1 MMEKILHLQFLVLSI
16 LFMTSGNSYADS
28 GGPLSPEQAAYD
40 VIFYDLDL
48 SIDPTTKTI
57 NGSLLCRAEILSPI
71 NTFVLDLDDL
81 FVIDSVLFKL
91 NDENFSNATFAH
103 TDGKVNTNIPGS
115 VISGVIDRC
124 CLRAGNFTET
134 RRLFLLK

>member
-1 MMEKILHLQFLVLSI
+1 MMKKIVHLQFLVLFI
-16 LFMTSGNSYADS
+16 LFMTTANSYADS

-40 VIFYDLDL
+40 VIFYDLD
-48 SIDPTTKTI
+48 
-57 NGSLLCRAEILSPI
+57 
-71 NTFVLDLDDL
+71 DL
-81 FVIDSVLFKL
+81 FIIDSVLYKL
-91 NDENFSNATFAH
+91 NDGNFSNATFAY